1 MGTNFNELWN
11 DPAFIDAS
19 QKAKID
25 FEVAL
30 IGKMIDARTT
40 KGLSQKQLADMA
52 GIKQP
57 ALARLESL
65 KVTPKIDT
73 LFKILEPLGYTIQI
87 VPKVKV
93 NKPTKFKHLRK
104 CQG

>member
-30 IGKMIDARTT
+30 IGKMIEAREN
-40 KGLSQKQLADMA
+40 KGLSQKQLADIV

-65 KVTPKIDT
+65 RVTPKIDT
-73 LFKILEPLGYTIQI
+73 LFKILQPLGFTIEI
-87 VPKVKV
+87 VPIIAVSD
-93 NKPTKFKHLRK
+93 TK
-104 CQG
+104 CNG